1 MTTRSIL
8 GVVLFAQSLTRVAAA
23 RVPGSPFPVPA
34 LGLNASRSLFA
45 YDIHSGSETDAFT
58 VQTLQGVLAQ
68 QAPRVFRYDSSTG
81 AAPYSLWL
89 SETSRLFGVAVDS
102 SHATDAAAL
111 IKAAVAAFPGDVA
124 GYALTA
130 LDDNSTNACVAA
142 AAAARVLC
150 VTAANEQDAV
160 AAGLAKLLDVR
171 GKGLDWVLET
181 FGGNFSKSVTVLQ
194 LASEGVGCMSDYSI
208 ASKALQWWQDDVVF
222 SPLAWVVWGG
232 MEPPFAM
239 LGWGPDEY
247 GTVNEVSKAG
257 GVVVAS
263 NWASNVDAL
272 AAFDVPSFT
281 QGAAPAPPLPPAPR
295 AVHTVSFLMSDGDN
309 LQWVLDGFCTDPR
322 WFGSADRGSVALGW
336 TLGPTVADLAPAVLS
351 YLYNGTAQPA
361 PFRDVFVAGVS
372 GAGYFYPDSTLGAGA
387 SGPQRLAAAAQLTAD
402 YMAKAGMRVANVM
415 AHGEGF
421 ASDALPAEFLKHDQI
436 DALLFYNYDNY
447 AGMRGNITFVSGK
460 PVIGGRYNLWG
471 SGMPPDPVSPNF
483 YNVSGLIDALVR
495 LSSTDSTSSDGYSL
509 IPLHAWSHT
518 VSDARAVMEGVQ
530 AQAPGKFEFVAP
542 DELVARVAAFVKH

>member
-1 MTTRSIL
+1 MVVAQQLLLLAVL
-8 GVVLFAQSLTRVAAA
+8 GTAA

-34 LGLNASRSLFA
+34 LGLNASRTLFA

-68 QAPRVFRYDSSTG
+68 QAPRLFRFDSSNG

-89 SETSRLFGVAVDS
+89 NETSSLFGVTIDY
-102 SHATDAAAL
+102 SHATNAAAL
-111 IKAAVAAFPGDVA
+111 IKAAVASFPADVA
-124 GYALTA
+124 GYALTS

-150 VTAANEQDAV
+150 VTEANEQDAV
-160 AAGLAKLLDVR
+160 AAGLARLLDVR
-171 GKGLDWVLET
+171 GKGLAWVLESY
-181 FGGNFSKSVTVLQ
+181 GGNFSRSVTVLQ

-222 SPLAWVVWGG
+222 SPLSWIVWGEL
-232 MEPPFAM
+232 EPPFAM

-247 GTVNEVSKAG
+247 DTVNEVSKAG

-272 AAFDVPSFT
+272 SAFDVPSFT
-281 QGAAPAPPLPPAPR
+281 QGAVAPPPLPPAPR
-295 AVHTVSFLMSDGDN
+295 AVHTVTFLMSDGDN

-322 WFGSADRGSVALGW
+322 WFGSLDRGSVSLGW

-372 GAGYFYPDSTLGAGA
+372 GAGYFYPDSTLSGT
-387 SGPQRLAAAAQLTAD
+387 SGPQRLAATVQLTAD

-447 AGMRGNITFVSGK
+447 AGLRGSITFVSGK

-471 SGMPPDPVSPNF
+471 SGAPPDPVTPNF

-495 LSSTDSTSSDGYSL
+495 LSSTDATSADGYSL

-518 VSDARAVMEGVQ
+518 VSDARAVMVGVQ
-530 AQAPGKFEFVAP
+530 ALAPGRFEFVAP